1 MNIQTTI
8 ESQQLTG
15 QDAQIQSENAL
26 LTNASANIQQGI
38 NQERNIG
45 QQNIR
50 KSFNNVNVLNMH
62 LQRDDQKGSDLSSKN
77 FNISMIKD
85 SKRNQSHE
93 SHPEK
98 HRESNM
104 ERNTHRSKDSPEL
117 GDLSKD
123 ASKGRKDDEI
133 IPFDSNTPLLGKVG
147 NLNTE
152 HSEQGNK
159 SPLSNSRM
167 IIEDCK
173 IKKSTGPSPNMS

>member
-1 MNIQTTI
+1 MN
-8 ESQQLTG
+8 
-15 QDAQIQSENAL
+15 
-26 LTNASANIQQGI
+26 
-38 NQERNIG
+38 
-45 QQNIR
+45 
-50 KSFNNVNVLNMH
+50 VVNMH
-62 LQRDDQKGSDLSSKN
+62 LQRDEQKGSDLSSKN

-85 SKRNQSHE
+85 SKRNQSNE

-98 HRESNM
+98 RDPSV
-104 ERNTHRSKDSPEL
+104 ERSSPVL

-133 IPFDSNTPLLGKVG
+133 GPFESNTPLLGQVG
-147 NLNTE
+147 NLNTG

-159 SPLSNSRM
+159 SPLSNSRT